1 MSKLLRVLIIE
12 DSEDDAEL
20 LAIELEHG
28 GYEIIYRRVDTKADM
43 EAALS
48 EPQPW
53 DIILADYSMPQ
64 FSAIAALD
72 LLKKWE
78 LDLPFVIVSGKIG
91 EDTAVAAMKAGAH
104 DYIVKGKLARL
115 IPAVERELRE
125 AVLRE
130 EYRTAQNRLRYLAF
144 YDQLTS
150 LPNRTL
156 FLEHLSQEITLHQ
169 ELNAYSHQDV
179 AGDCSPPKGTSKGL
193 RSPYSFASRTSKAGH
208 KYNSE
213 NAFRAARHQKLF
225 AVLLLSI
232 DRFSVIKHSL
242 GYFISEQLLIAV
254 ARRLESYINNSP
266 SPNIVARIS
275 EAEFA
280 LLITNIK
287 NTQDILEQADY
298 LYHHLIKPFEIK
310 SGTICSTVSI
320 GIALNQGNYQK
331 PEKLLQSADMAMQY
345 AKVNFVKTSV
355 LFDEKMQ
362 SKAVEK
368 LQLENDLQQ
377 AINNQKLYLNYQPIV
392 SLSTGKINCLEAL
405 VRWKHDSLGSIPP
418 DRFIPISEETGQI
431 IALGQWVLSE
441 ACHQLVAWQKCFTSN
456 SPLTMSIN
464 LSRIQIYHPELI
476 PQIDFLL
483 QSLNLKGEHLK
494 LEITESTLME
504 NTSAVTKVLEQLKE
518 RDIKLCLDDF
528 GTGYSSLSYLRY
540 LPVDT
545 VKIDR
550 SFIGTEI
557 NNTNYD
563 IIKAI
568 INLAHSL
575 GLDVIAEGIET
586 EAQLEILRRLDCEY
600 GQGYFFA
607 YPLDTKDV
615 MNIVQQ

>member
-1 MSKLLRVLIIE
+1 MSKLLRVLIVE

-20 LAIELEHG
+20 LVIELERG

-43 EAALS
+43 QAALS
-48 EPQPW
+48 ESQPW

-72 LLKKWE
+72 LLKEWE

-104 DYIVKGKLARL
+104 DYLVKGKLARL

-130 EYRTAQNRLRYLAF
+130 EYRAAQNRLRYLAF
-144 YDQLTS
+144 YDQLTN

-156 FLEHLSQEITLHQ
+156 FLEHLSREIALYQEF
-169 ELNAYSHQDV
+169 NAYYNNNAEGGRRFSRSMLEACPRSSRSTYHQQ
-179 AGDCSPPKGTSKGL
+179 
-193 RSPYSFASRTSKAGH
+193 
-208 KYNSE
+208 N
-213 NAFRAARHQKLF
+213 LF

-232 DRFSVIKHSL
+232 DRFSIIKHSL
-242 GYFISEQLLIAV
+242 GYLISEQLLIAV
-254 ARRLESYINNSP
+254 ARRLETYVSN

-275 EAEFA
+275 EDEFA

-287 NTQDILEQADY
+287 NTQDILDQADY
-298 LYHHLIKPFEIK
+298 LYHQLIKPFEIK
-310 SGTICSTVSI
+310 NSTVCSTVSI
-320 GIALNQGNYQK
+320 GIALNQGDYHK

-345 AKVNFVKTSV
+345 AKVNFVKSSV

-377 AINNQKLYLNYQPIV
+377 AINNRKLYLNYQPIV
-392 SLSTGKINCLEAL
+392 SLNTGKITCLEAL
-405 VRWKHDSLGSIPP
+405 VRWEHDSLGSIPP
-418 DRFIPISEETGQI
+418 DKFIPISEETGQI

-441 ACHQLVAWQKCFTSN
+441 ACYQLVAWQQCFTAN
-456 SPLTMSIN
+456 SSLTMSIN

-476 PQIDFLL
+476 PQIDYLL
-483 QSLNLKGEHLK
+483 QSLNLEGKNLK

-550 SFIGTEI
+550 SFIGPEI

-586 EAQLEILRRLDCEY
+586 KAQLEILRRLGCEY
-600 GQGYFFA
+600 GQGYLFA
-607 YPLDTKDV
+607 YPLNGRDV
-615 MNIVQQ
+615 LNVVQP